1 MPHNDIW
8 LCQMYLRGTL
18 LFLYCLWYEH
28 ELWLPAFQFSLVSSF
43 LLSGSL
49 MLQLELP
56 VFKPVSAN
64 HVNLR
69 VSSFRNDAW
78 FQSLVCWNK
87 LDLRNESCQVLYQ
100 SSALVKVLPYLQFLF
115 RDAQLGHLKI
125 LMLFHLKDNWKLL
138 QTKLLLNFVSLI
150 QKYINNGN
158 FIWRQRVLCV

>member
-1 MPHNDIW
+1 MLHNDIW
-8 LCQMYLRGTL
+8 LCQVYLRGTL

-69 VSSFRNDAW
+69 VSSFRSDAW

-87 LDLRNESCQVLYQ
+87 LNLRNESCQVLYQ

-115 RDAQLGHLKI
+115 LDVQLSHLKI
-125 LMLFHLKDNWKLL
+125 LNVISLRGQLK
-138 QTKLLLNFVSLI
+138 TSF
-150 QKYINNGN
+150 
-158 FIWRQRVLCV
+158 RQNSCWIL

>member
-28 ELWLPAFQFSLVSSF
+28 ELWLPAFQFRLVSHS

-56 VFKPVSAN
+56 VFKPISAN

-115 RDAQLGHLKI
+115 LDAQLGHLKI
-125 LMLFHLKDNWKLL
+125 LAWFHLEDNWKLL
-138 QTKLLLNFVSLI
+138 SDKTSSGFCEPYAKSN
-150 QKYINNGN
+150 
-158 FIWRQRVLCV
+158 

>member
-1 MPHNDIW
+1 MLHNDIW
-8 LCQMYLRGTL
+8 LCQIYLRGTS

-49 MLQLELP
+49 MLQLEFP
-56 VFKPVSAN
+56 VFKPISAN

-78 FQSLVCWNK
+78 FQSLVYWNK

-100 SSALVKVLPYLQFLF
+100 SSTLVKVLPYLQFLF
-115 RDAQLGHLKI
+115 LDAQLSHSKMRYFTWRTSENFSQI
-125 LMLFHLKDNWKLL
+125 
-138 QTKLLLNFVSLI
+138 KLLLNFVSLI
-150 QKYINNGN
+150 QKVITNES
-158 FIWRQRVLCV
+158 

>member
-1 MPHNDIW
+1 
-8 LCQMYLRGTL
+8 MYLRGTL

-56 VFKPVSAN
+56 VFKPVAAN

-69 VSSFRNDAW
+69 VSAFRNDAW

-100 SSALVKVLPYLQFLF
+100 SSALVKVLPYLQFVFL
-115 RDAQLGHLKI
+115 DAQLGHLKI
-125 LMLFHLKDNWKLL
+125 LTLFLWEENAV
-138 QTKLLLNFVSLI
+138 QTQFPLNSGGPT
-150 QKYINNGN
+150 QKVYSCGS
-158 FIWRQRVLCV
+158 FIWRQRL

>member
-1 MPHNDIW
+1 MLHNDIW
-8 LCQMYLRGTL
+8 LCQMHLRGTS

-49 MLQLELP
+49 MLQLEFP
-56 VFKPVSAN
+56 VFKPISAN

-78 FQSLVCWNK
+78 FQSLVYWNK

-100 SSALVKVLPYLQFLF
+100 SSALSKYFLIYNSCFLMCNSVTQKCLISHGEQVKTSFSEIYYW
-115 RDAQLGHLKI
+115 I
-125 LMLFHLKDNWKLL
+125 L
-138 QTKLLLNFVSLI
+138 
-150 QKYINNGN
+150 
-158 FIWRQRVLCV
+158 